1 MTQTKVE
8 DYSVFELLL
17 SPTIALTYFKQEC
30 YPTSCF
36 RVFTCYQGKKP
47 AKLLPGL
54 QCTISTS
61 TNIYL
66 GPISAAFCLVCRS
79 TSFARQRWH
88 PGKGSIPLKRE
99 RPSLISNAAI
109 RPTKCSLATCLFT
122 GCASCLPATKWSCV
136 DNFT

>member
-61 TNIYL
+61 TNRTNRRMRLSI
-66 GPISAAFCLVCRS
+66 
-79 TSFARQRWH
+79 
-88 PGKGSIPLKRE
+88 GKRRLK
-99 RPSLISNAAI
+99 
-109 RPTKCSLATCLFT
+109 TTQKLF
-122 GCASCLPATKWSCV
+122 KK
-136 DNFT
+136 